1 MEGTFKMKL
10 SFSENLVRY
19 RKRAGLTQQQL
30 AQKLSITPQ
39 AVSKWEKGSY
49 PDCELLPK
57 LSQIL
62 DVSLDVLFGLK
73 DEDGK
78 VSLNTAVLG
87 ELDKL
92 DESEKGKRAMELFY
106 TMLCAFKSGTSP
118 EHAGLPESFTRAFT
132 LFHGISPSEARK
144 NTSSLRSFSRLTVEL
159 SLKGGKT
166 MNYRIIEKP
175 AFTVIEKAE
184 VHRLDENDVIS
195 STVPDVWAKA
205 GADGTI
211 AQLVGMASD
220 REYIYGI
227 CYGNGKETYDEDT
240 FEYSIAAICAEDT
253 VAPEGFR
260 ISHIPAR
267 TWLAA
272 ECQGTC
278 PETVQQQWRE
288 MCASFFPSSGYTPTY
303 EMDIEVY
310 PSGDAS
316 SPDYTFE
323 IWVPVVKN

>member
-19 RKRAGLTQQQL
+19 RKKAGLTQQQL

-118 EHAGLPESFTRAFT
+118 EHAGLPESFTRETYAQLRTDFELAIARLNPDMQYLCFMRIPEDGINSYFSIEPRLLELFSLLSDENAMRVISYAET
-132 LFHGISPSEARK
+132 LSRNNILTKECISK
-144 NTSSLRSFSRLTVEL
+144 EL
-159 SLKGGKT
+159 SMSYETVSEIVDRCEKLGIMWQLTANTGGET
-166 MNYRIIEKP
+166 FPIFGY
-175 AFTVIEKAE
+175 
-184 VHRLDENDVIS
+184 VHN
-195 STVPDVWAKA
+195 VP
-205 GADGTI
+205 
-211 AQLVGMASD
+211 LVGILTLAKSLVNYVSFPD
-220 REYIYGI
+220 PDIDTWKRAPFRIHTQDTTED
-227 CYGNGKETYDEDT
+227 KET
-240 FEYSIAAICAEDT
+240 
-253 VAPEGFR
+253 
-260 ISHIPAR
+260 
-267 TWLAA
+267 
-272 ECQGTC
+272 
-278 PETVQQQWRE
+278 
-288 MCASFFPSSGYTPTY
+288 
-303 EMDIEVY
+303 
-310 PSGDAS
+310 
-316 SPDYTFE
+316 
-323 IWVPVVKN
+323 